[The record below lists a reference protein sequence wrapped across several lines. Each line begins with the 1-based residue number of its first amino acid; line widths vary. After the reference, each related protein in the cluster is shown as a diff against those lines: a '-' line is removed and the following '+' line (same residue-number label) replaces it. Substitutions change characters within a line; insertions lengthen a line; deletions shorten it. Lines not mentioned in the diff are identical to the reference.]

1 MSTKRRSLAEIRL
14 DSCWI
19 KEEKVFWLFERRK
32 KEKFWRFSEDYV
44 IVFEWFPRETVKLW
58 RIFDENLSNS

>member
-1 MSTKRRSLAEIRL
+1 ML
-14 DSCWI
+14 DK

-32 KEKFWRFSEDYV
+32 KEKFWRFTEDYV

-58 RIFDENLSNS
+58 RIFGEKFKQ